1 MPNRSP
7 NSDDLL
13 TQLLDVAIPLPVHH
27 AFTYRVPDDLHGAV
41 GVGKRVLVPFGRRR
55 LTGYVLGFASQV
67 PKAAAVKSILDV
79 LDDRPLF
86 PEAMVPFFLWVANY
100 YLHPIGDVIQTALP
114 SGLTVA
120 ELSIYRLTE
129 AGRSMLKGGKLEAP
143 IRQLFEAMDGVGRK
157 FAFLSK
163 KSKGE
168 LGRSKLNTWISKG
181 WVVQYTALKG
191 DRTRPKTQRFV
202 KAASFDGEIARISTQ
217 RKTILAA
224 IETNGAMSVQELKT
238 IVPTAANLVR
248 AMAKDHQV
256 ILEDRTVY
264 RDPLGAPIAPD
275 QPPELTPEQR
285 AAVQKMGPALG
296 KGFETFLLSGVT
308 GSGKTEVY
316 LHLAQQALQ
325 KQMAVLVLV
334 PEIALISQMER
345 AFRARFGNQIAL
357 LHSGLSNGERY
368 DQWLRIARGET
379 CIAIGA
385 RSAIF
390 APFDRLGL
398 IIVDEEH
405 DDSYKQEGSLRYHA
419 RDLAVVRAQMDRAI
433 AIVGS
438 ATPSTQSAYNVEIG
452 KYRQVSLHERIDNR
466 CLPDIL
472 VQDLAQVKEEQG
484 LRRFV
489 TPQLIEAME
498 VCLSRGEQVLLFLN
512 RRGFASILVCEG
524 CGAPLLCDRCDI
536 SLTYHKGINAYK
548 CHHCGL
554 SRPAVNCSCSRCG
567 SPRIKRLGLGTE
579 KVESKI
585 QSLFPQARVARMD
598 RDTTRRKG
606 ATVRIL
612 KALRERQIDILI
624 GTQMVA
630 KGHDYPH
637 ITLVGIVCADL
648 SLSMPD
654 FRAGE
659 RTFQL
664 LAQVAGRA
672 GRGTSPGKVI
682 LQTYNPHHFSIQ
694 AARNQDYRSFY
705 RQEIEFRKALG
716 YPPFSRMVQVRIQG
730 KDKARTANYVKQLGR
745 RCRQLQKS
753 HPNFTDVEL
762 MGPVEA
768 PLSRIADHHRWQ
780 LLIKCPNVRPLHGF
794 LRELLYGDNA
804 MIKKKGISLAVDVDP
819 LFLM

>member
-129 AGRSMLKGGKLEAP
+129 AGRGMLKGGKLEAP

-256 ILEDRTVY
+256 ILENRTVY

-285 AAVQKMGPALG
+285 AAVEKMGPALG